1 MEKTITEGIP
11 TKKILTIAIPLI
23 LQQLSLQLQLWV
35 DRAMLGHVDTRY
47 FSAVGNAIVPYHAI
61 TAIILAVCTGT
72 TILIAQSIGSGNRQ
86 DCQNYAECSYV
97 GNAIFPVIAFLF
109 FFFGSE
115 YVFKLI
121 GVQSPILEY
130 SASYMRILC
139 FSLLI
144 LGPVTTSFSI
154 LQGIG
159 ITKVIM
165 LSGIVSNILNILLD
179 WVLIFGNWGFPQMNI
194 EGAAYASTISNFLS
208 APIAIIYVLSHK
220 NIPFSIS
227 IQKIFCFHWS
237 LYKNVL
243 KVGIPSGLEFFLWN
257 IGNIFVV
264 SFLNKLDILATGI
277 YTLLFSIQIV
287 PLFIYMG
294 FANAALTLVGHKTGA
309 DDQKQAI
316 GVGFKCLRIS
326 LVICAVIAALY
337 FAFPKLILRIFTND
351 MSLINY
357 AASFLLIIPFIMF
370 PQAVNNVIG
379 RGIRGM
385 GDTRWM
391 LYSQIFGTCLVIT
404 LSYLLIFTAG
414 LGLLGIFV
422 TLLVDETVRGIINL
436 LRFWKGREVFFLKPF
451 GKIVDKKN
459 FKN

>member
-1 MEKTITEGIP
+1 MVIMEKTTTEGIT

-47 FSAVGNAIVPYHAI
+47 FSAVGNVLVPYHAI
-61 TAIILAVCTGT
+61 TAIIFAVCTGT
-72 TILIAQSIGSGNRQ
+72 TILIAQSIGSGNKQ
-86 DCQNYAECSYV
+86 DCQNYAECSFI

-179 WVLIFGNWGFPQMNI
+179 WVLIFGNLGFPQMNI

-220 NIPFSIS
+220 NIPFRIN
-227 IQKIFCFHWS
+227 IKNIFRFHWS

-243 KVGIPSGLEFFLWN
+243 KVGVPSGLEFFLWN

-277 YTLLFSIQIV
+277 YTLLFSIQVV

-294 FANAALTLVGHKTGA
+294 FANAALTLVGHKTGE

-316 GVGFKCLRIS
+316 GVGLKCLRIS

-357 AASFLLIIPFIMF
+357 AASFLLVIPFIMF

-414 LGLLGIFV
+414 LGLLGIFI

-451 GKIVDKKN
+451 GKVIV
-459 FKN
+459 